1 MFLIITTTYQGFHI
15 PSTALNHSQPLSV
28 ALNQLNQFISVME
41 TISVMNILGHM
52 NSRSSAIAAQTIQ
65 RHWRS
70 TPTFTSQ
77 LRAEALGNASQLGPE
92 PFGQISLTG
101 DTDFLNLNHSFWRW
115 TESDEV
121 AQVKQSISFS
131 DECLIRENDDKVEAT
146 DFHDTPDKSGRL
158 FANTIVSLFGGKVP
172 LYKFFSHRNAP
183 AMEPYFKNAICKLEA
198 GQKVSIWDGGSTKLQ
213 PTDKAI
219 AAVKECFVKYNY
231 FMKTPT
237 FPYQKV
243 AVTFGEETKIRPE
256 GDVAAMDIVEQ
267 PLLCTI
273 KPFPKTPSL
282 PRVASRTV
290 CGVKMICQSPVA
302 VDDLEARLQKLMNPP
317 YSK

>member
-1 MFLIITTTYQGFHI
+1 MEYS
-15 PSTALNHSQPLSV
+15 STL
-28 ALNQLNQFISVME
+28 
-41 TISVMNILGHM
+41 
-52 NSRSSAIAAQTIQ
+52 AAQTIQ
-65 RHWRS
+65 RAWRS
-70 TPTFTSQ
+70 TPSYTTQ
-77 LRAEALGNASQLGPE
+77 LRTIAQINASQLGPQ

-146 DFHDTPDKSGRL
+146 DFHDISDKSSRL
-158 FANTIVSLFGGKVP
+158 FANTIVSLFGKEEKP
-172 LYKFFSHRNAP
+172 LHGFFSHPNAP
-183 AMEPYFKNAICKLEA
+183 SMGPYFQETISKLES
-198 GQKVSIWDGGSTKLQ
+198 GQKVSIWDGHSTKLN
-213 PTDKAI
+213 PTNI
-219 AAVKECFVKYNY
+219 ALNSVKECFVKYNY
-231 FMKTPT
+231 FMKPPT

-243 AVTFGEETKIRPE
+243 TVTLGEETKIRVE
-256 GDVAAMDIVEQ
+256 GDVAMMEIVDQ

-282 PRVASRTV
+282 PRVAPRTV
-290 CGVKMICQSPVA
+290 CGVKMICQSPGT
-302 VDDLEARLQKLMNPP
+302 VDDLEARLQKLMNLP